1 MKTRVVLLALL
12 LFLTGCSQQERPE
25 EKIYF
30 SVLVPHPV
38 NGQSTSYVEGV
49 QVFTSEHPGSVVSA
63 MVVNNPIR
71 ADREALI
78 ALAIAN
84 KTEKTVPLDWEK
96 ITFFHPKNIIR
107 LLPVEEVC
115 DYFGQPGHSKPILGS
130 RIFKRELLKYGVIS
144 EKKGD
149 ASDLHPTERSLAKIY
164 EGIRKDLCFV
174 RLPHNTSLPPNSTT
188 VGFLVILLPKENFIR
203 KTDFMLKIPI
213 GNDLHKLRY
222 KLQPIDGD
230 GGK

>member
-12 LFLTGCSQQERPE
+12 LFLTGCSQQERPK

-30 SVLVPHPV
+30 SVLVPQPV
-38 NGQSTSYVEGV
+38 GTQSTAYVDRM
-49 QVFTSEHPGSVVSA
+49 QVFTSELPETVVSA

-84 KTEKTVPLDWEK
+84 KTDKTVPLDWEK
-96 ITFFHPKNIIR
+96 ISFFHPKNIIR
-107 LLPVEEVC
+107 MLPIEEVC
-115 DYFGQPGHSKPILGS
+115 HYFEQPGHSNPILGTTLLE
-130 RIFKRELLKYGVIS
+130 RERLHQGVVSDKESNGSKLRCKDKSIS
-144 EKKGD
+144 DIATAVEEHGGD
-149 ASDLHPTERSLAKIY
+149 
-164 EGIRKDLCFV
+164 V
-174 RLPHNTSLPPNSTT
+174 RLPHNTALPPNSST

-203 KTDFMLKIPI
+203 KTDFMLKIPV

>member
-12 LFLTGCSQQERPE
+12 LFLTGCSQQERPK

-30 SVLVPHPV
+30 SVLVPQPV
-38 NGQSTSYVEGV
+38 GTQSTAYVDRM
-49 QVFTSEHPGSVVSA
+49 QVFTSELPETVVSA

-84 KTEKTVPLDWEK
+84 KTDKTVPLDWEK
-96 ITFFHPKNIIR
+96 ISFFHPKNIIR
-107 LLPVEEVC
+107 MLPIEEVC
-115 DYFGQPGHSKPILGS
+115 HYFEQPGHSKPILGTKL
-130 RIFKRELLKYGVIS
+130 FERELLRYGVV
-144 EKKGD
+144 
-149 ASDLHPTERSLAKIY
+149 SDKESNRSKLRPTEKSLAQIY
-164 EGIRKDLCFV
+164 SDIRKDLCFV
-174 RLPHNTSLPPNSTT
+174 RLPHNTALPPNSST

-203 KTDFMLKIPI
+203 KTDFMLKIPV